1 MIPTLVSLAERQNS
15 VVTTAQARE
24 CGYSTDEIRGLVRG
38 GTWVALR
45 RGRYV
50 AAEVWQAL
58 DGHGRLAARS
68 AAVLLGF
75 RTTVAAVSHAT
86 AAGLMELPVTGLSR
100 RPIEV
105 TTASG
110 NPRRVAGLVVHA
122 HQLPASDLAMAGGWL
137 LSTSPARTIADCLR
151 TAPFEDAVALADAA
165 LHRGITEIEAIRRA
179 LGSPSRPGSRAAE
192 RVLRSVDGRAESPG
206 ESRAR
211 LQIEAAFPG
220 QFDQQ
225 VVVRGASGRAYRL
238 DFAHRALKVAGEY
251 DGKGK
256 YDTREDLIAEKV
268 REDDLRATGWQFFR
282 LVAEDL
288 AVPGR
293 VRSVVGRAMG
303 LALRAS

>member
-1 MIPTLVSLAERQNS
+1 MIPALASLAQRQSS
-15 VVTTAQARE
+15 VFTTAQARE
-24 CGYSTDEIRGLVRG
+24 CGYSPDEIRGRVRG
-38 GTWVALR
+38 GAWVAVR

-50 AAEVWQAL
+50 ATETWEGL
-58 DGHGRLAARS
+58 DEHGRLAARS

-75 RTTVAAVSHAT
+75 RTTVAAVSHIT
-86 AAGLMELPVTGLSR
+86 AAGLWRLPVRGMSR
-100 RPIEV
+100 RAVEV

-110 NPRRVAGLVVHA
+110 NPRRVPGLVVHA
-122 HQLPASDLAMAGGWL
+122 HQLPASDLAMVGGWL
-137 LSTSPARTIADCLR
+137 LTTSPARTVADCLR
-151 TAPFEDAVALADAA
+151 TLPFEDAVALGDAA
-165 LHRGITEIEAIRRA
+165 LHQGLADVEAIRRT
-179 LGSPSRPGSRAAE
+179 LGSPPRPGSRAAE

-225 VVVRGASGRAYRL
+225 VVVRGASGRPYRL
-238 DFAHRALKVAGEY
+238 DFAHRTLRVAGEY
-251 DGKGK
+251 DGGEK
-256 YDTREDLIAEKV
+256 YGTRDDLMAEKS
-268 REDDLRATGWQFFR
+268 REDDLRAVGWQFFR

-293 VRSVVGRAMG
+293 VPAVVNRAMS

>member
-1 MIPTLVSLAERQNS
+1 MIPTLASLAERQNS

-24 CGYSTDEIRGLVRG
+24 CGYSPDEIRGLVRSG
-38 GTWVALR
+38 AWVALR

-50 AAEVWQAL
+50 DAEAWQQL
-58 DGHGRLAARS
+58 DQHGRLAARA

-75 RTTVAAVSHAT
+75 RTTVAAVSHVT
-86 AAGLMELPVTGLSR
+86 AAGLWELPVRGVSR

-110 NPRRVAGLVVHA
+110 NPRRMTGLVVHA
-122 HQLPASDLAMAGGWL
+122 HQLPVADLTMVGGWL
-137 LSTSPARTIADCLR
+137 LSTSPARTVADCLR
-151 TAPFEDAVALADAA
+151 TVPFEDAVALADAA
-165 LHRGITEIEAIRRA
+165 LHRGITDVEAIRRA
-179 LGSPSRPGSRAAE
+179 LGNPSRPGSRAAE

-225 VVVRGASGRAYRL
+225 VVVSGASGRMYRL
-238 DFAHRALKVAGEY
+238 DFAHRTLKVAGEY
-251 DGKGK
+251 DGKDK
-256 YDTREDLIAEKV
+256 YGNRDDVVAEKV
-268 REDDLRATGWQFFR
+268 REDDLRAVGWQFFR